1 MRHFQGFFD
10 TLDDD
15 VERIHQISVQI
26 ESCVSRVK
34 NKGQQAHVHSKME
47 AIQNGSLV
55 KEKIE
60 ASQIISIRVLKR

>member
-15 VERIHQISVQI
+15 VKRIHQISVKI
-26 ESCVSRVK
+26 EPCVSRVK

-47 AIQNGSLV
+47 AIQNCNLV